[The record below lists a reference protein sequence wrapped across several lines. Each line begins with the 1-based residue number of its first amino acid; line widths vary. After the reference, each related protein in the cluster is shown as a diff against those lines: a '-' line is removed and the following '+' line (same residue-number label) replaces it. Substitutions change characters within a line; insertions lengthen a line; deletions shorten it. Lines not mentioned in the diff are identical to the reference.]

1 MYIVSM
7 DEVIRFDW
15 DRANTEHIALHGV
28 KPEEAEQA
36 LENDPVDL
44 DYEVV
49 ETEDRWTSIGHTDRL
64 RVLKLVWSLRGE
76 AVRVVTA
83 LEASKNEARA
93 YLQAKGIAL

>member
-1 MYIVSM
+1 M
-7 DEVIRFDW
+7 DEAVRFDW
-15 DRANTEHIALHGV
+15 DKANSEHIALHGV

-49 ETEDRWTSIGHTDRL
+49 EAEDRWTSIGHTDRL
-64 RVLKLVWSLRGE
+64 RVLKLVWTLRGD

-83 LEASKNEARA
+83 LDASKNEARE